1 MFERYTEKARRV
13 IFFARYEASQFGLPC
28 IETEHM
34 LLGLL
39 REDKALT
46 NRFLESHASVES
58 IRTQIDAH
66 TAIREKIS
74 TSVDLPLS
82 NECKRILAY
91 AAEESET
98 LGHKHIGTEHLL
110 LGVLREEGCFAA
122 EILRERG
129 IQLERVR
136 KTIAETP
143 PAPTQDP
150 RARFQGPLKNLFVRL
165 AEMDDEQIR
174 MFIAQIGH
182 LYPKSLKQGGEE
194 APAGEEIEAAPS
206 EGSQRIDLY
215 KVQST
220 TPLRIKLLRALWHCF
235 QLPFFQ
241 HTPRVLSPLRVL
253 LLRLF
258 GSKIGPDCQIDG
270 GVKIWIPWNLTMGK
284 RSCIGSNTEIFNF
297 APLEIGDQVVISQ
310 RSYLCSSTHDYT
322 HPHFPL
328 VSAPITI
335 RSQAWVAAG
344 VFIAPGVTVGEGAV
358 IGACSVVTKSMPP
371 WMICAGNPCRPLK
384 PRIIRP
390 VQ

>member
-1 MFERYTEKARRV
+1 
-13 IFFARYEASQFGLPC
+13 
-28 IETEHM
+28 
-34 LLGLL
+34 
-39 REDKALT
+39 
-46 NRFLESHASVES
+46 
-58 IRTQIDAH
+58 
-66 TAIREKIS
+66 
-74 TSVDLPLS
+74 
-82 NECKRILAY
+82 
-91 AAEESET
+91 
-98 LGHKHIGTEHLL
+98 
-110 LGVLREEGCFAA
+110 
-122 EILRERG
+122 
-129 IQLERVR
+129 
-136 KTIAETP
+136 
-143 PAPTQDP
+143 
-150 RARFQGPLKNLFVRL
+150 
-165 AEMDDEQIR
+165 
-174 MFIAQIGH
+174 
-182 LYPKSLKQGGEE
+182 
-194 APAGEEIEAAPS
+194 
-206 EGSQRIDLY
+206 
-215 KVQST
+215 
-220 TPLRIKLLRALWHCF
+220 
-235 QLPFFQ
+235 
-241 HTPRVLSPLRVL
+241 LRVL